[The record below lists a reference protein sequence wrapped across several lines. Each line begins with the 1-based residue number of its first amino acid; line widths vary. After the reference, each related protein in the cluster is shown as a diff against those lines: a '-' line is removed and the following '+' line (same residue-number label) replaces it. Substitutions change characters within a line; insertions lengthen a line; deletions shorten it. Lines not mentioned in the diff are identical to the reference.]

1 MKLYLAS
8 YHIPTPDDLYSLLG
22 SKKVDIKVGL
32 IANAKDYYAPR
43 ARALKV
49 QDVHRLLESL
59 GFSVSEVD
67 LRDYVD
73 SENLK
78 HELSKLDLLWVA
90 GGNTFCLRYEMKR
103 SGFDQVIHEVLER
116 GVIYGGDSA
125 GAVVAGSDLRG
136 VELADV
142 PEFAEEIIFDG
153 LNLVPRF
160 ILPHVGSA
168 EIGEMVE
175 KVASQRMDDDSLVRL
190 TDHEAM
196 VVENNI
202 IRVVKRSKA
211 P

>member
-8 YHIPTPDDLYSLLG
+8 YKVPTPNDLFSLIG
-22 SKKVDIKVGL
+22 ERKVIKVGL

-43 ARALKV
+43 AREVKV
-49 QDVHRLLESL
+49 KEIHRFLESL
-59 GFSVSEVD
+59 GFAVHELD
-67 LRDYVD
+67 LRDYN
-73 SENLK
+73 EGKILK
-78 HELSKLDLLWVA
+78 RQLSKFNLLWVA

-103 SGFDQVIHEVLER
+103 SGFDQIIREVLGK
-116 GVIYGGDSA
+116 GVIYAGDSA

-136 VELADV
+136 IELADV

-160 ILPHVGSA
+160 ILPHVGSV

-175 KVASQRMDDDSLVRL
+175 KIGSQRMDDDLLVRL

-196 VVENNI
+196 IVENNI